1 MIIYF
6 MRHGETDW
14 NTKQLFQGRTDICLN
29 ENGRKVAE
37 WTKEGLQ
44 DVKFDAAFCSPLLR
58 AKETAEIIL
67 QGRDVELHVDD
78 RLIEMAFGI
87 YEGCHMQEQDENL
100 KNFFKQPEL
109 YQTPEGGESIDE
121 VFERGENFLNELYA
135 NPKYQDSTILVA
147 THGAFLHALMGVIK
161 NQGLNGFMKGGLY
174 KNCGM
179 TMVEVV
185 DGIPKILREAFIVYD
200 EDRTE

>member
-1 MIIYF
+1 
-6 MRHGETDW
+6 
-14 NTKQLFQGRTDICLN
+14 
-29 ENGRKVAE
+29 
-37 WTKEGLQ
+37 
-44 DVKFDAAFCSPLLR
+44 
-58 AKETAEIIL
+58 
-67 QGRDVELHVDD
+67 
-78 RLIEMAFGI
+78 
-87 YEGCHMQEQDENL
+87 MQEQDENL